1 MKKALTW
8 SGLFLF
14 CCVISAADKLNAIL
28 HKHIPALAVPYCLQL
43 WQTTPFKF
51 KLRRSRQTKIGDFSC
66 KHGGVPQITVN
77 DDLHPFLFLITYIHE
92 VAHLH
97 VHRHHGNRVEA
108 HGDEW
113 KDTFRDLLMPVMNT
127 EIFPDKILRGLKK
140 HMVNPKAST
149 FSDTELTELFRSV
162 DPKWSKAILL
172 SEIPEGSLF
181 GLHGKWFRKGT
192 LQRTRV
198 LCLELKTKR
207 KFLVPADMIVESAQ
221 LSLL

>member
-1 MKKALTW
+1 MSSAVEKLTN
-8 SGLFLF
+8 
-14 CCVISAADKLNAIL
+14 ILNT
-28 HKHIPALAVPYCLQL
+28 HIPAPAIPYCLQL
-43 WQTTPFKF
+43 WQSTPFKF
-51 KLRRSRQTKIGDFSC
+51 KLRKARQSKVGDFSC
-66 KHGGVPQITVN
+66 KHGQTPQITVN

-97 VHRHHGNRVEA
+97 VHQRYGHRAEA
-108 HGDEW
+108 HGEEW
-113 KDTFRDLLMPVMNT
+113 KDTFRILLDPVMNR
-127 EIFPDKILRGLKK
+127 EIFSDKILRGLKR

-149 FSDTELTELFRSV
+149 FSDAELTELFRSV
-162 DPKWSKAILL
+162 DTKWSRATLL

-181 GLHGKWFRKGT
+181 GLHGKWFRKGA

-207 KFLVPADMIVESAQ
+207 KFLVPADMPVENAQ